1 MHSSLN
7 VRDKNKYCQF
17 HKDHDHYTED
27 FRDLK
32 EQIDELIWK
41 GKLQKYVKKWVS
53 SKFSDSN
60 KSRHESLSRSEDRP
74 FQPPQDVIGEI
85 KTIVGGP
92 FTGGSFKSLKKACQ
106 K

>member
-7 VRDKNKYCQF
+7 VLDKNKYYQF
-17 HKDHDHYTED
+17 NKDHDHYTED

-41 GKLQKYVKKWVS
+41 GKLQKYVKKWES